1 MATAKHTLK
10 KFLIKYLIEMLQN
23 IIYFIISIPIIY
35 ENPKWNFPFGATFLT
50 YTLLFQQ
57 INEKISEAF
66 PHVIS
71 SSINL
76 LFQKGY
82 KSNNTVC

>member
-50 YTLLFQQ
+50 YTLLF
-57 INEKISEAF
+57 
-66 PHVIS
+66 H
-71 SSINL
+71 
-76 LFQKGY
+76 
-82 KSNNTVC
+82 